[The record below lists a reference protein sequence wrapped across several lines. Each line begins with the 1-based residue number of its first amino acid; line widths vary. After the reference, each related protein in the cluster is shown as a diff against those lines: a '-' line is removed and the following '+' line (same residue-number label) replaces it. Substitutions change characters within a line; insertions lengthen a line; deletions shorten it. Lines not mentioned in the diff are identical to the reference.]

1 MSEIKGRNQKLL
13 DKVVE
18 SKKME
23 NIAQWVGIDVSKATL
38 DVYIRPMGKAFSV
51 ANTEVEISH
60 LVEEL
65 KSANLNLI
73 VLEATGGL
81 ETELVIQL
89 QAAFLPVALINPRQ
103 GRDFAKATGK
113 LAKTD
118 AIDAKILAHFGE
130 AMKPQR
136 LPIESE
142 TARQLSELISR
153 RRQLVEMQTAEK
165 NRRSRARGK
174 ALADI
179 EAHIEYLEQRLK
191 QLNQEI
197 EELTQNNQQWI
208 DKINLLKTTPGIGQV
223 ISTTLV
229 SDLPELGK
237 LTAKQISRLVGVAPI
252 NHDSGQHKGK
262 RMINGGRAHVRATLY
277 MGAVVAMRHN
287 PVIKAFYERLVERG
301 KSKKLALTACVH
313 KMLVILNAMV
323 RDNLPWCISD
333 NFQPIVNA

>member
-1 MSEIKGRNQKLL
+1 
-13 DKVVE
+13 
-18 SKKME
+18 ME
-23 NIAQWVGIDVSKATL
+23 NISVWVGIDVSKATL
-38 DVYIRPMGKAFSV
+38 DVYIRPIGKALKF
-51 ANTEVEISH
+51 ANTELEIFN
-60 LVEEL
+60 LVEQL
-65 KSANLNLI
+65 KFYDLNLI

-89 QAAFLPVALINPRQ
+89 QAAMLPVALINPRQ
-103 GRDFAKATGK
+103 GRNFAKATGK

-118 AIDAKILAHFGE
+118 AIDAQILAHFGE
-130 AMKPQR
+130 AMKPQV
-136 LPIESE
+136 LNIESQ
-142 TARQLSELISR
+142 ASRQLGELISR

-179 EAHIEYLEQRLK
+179 EAHIEYLDERLK

-197 EELTQNNQQWI
+197 EQLTQNNQQWI
-208 DKINLLKTTPGIGQV
+208 EKVNLLKTTPGIGQV

-229 SDLPELGK
+229 SDLPELGQ

-323 RDNLPWCISD
+323 RDNLPWRVTD
-333 NFQPIVNA
+333 NLQPIPNA